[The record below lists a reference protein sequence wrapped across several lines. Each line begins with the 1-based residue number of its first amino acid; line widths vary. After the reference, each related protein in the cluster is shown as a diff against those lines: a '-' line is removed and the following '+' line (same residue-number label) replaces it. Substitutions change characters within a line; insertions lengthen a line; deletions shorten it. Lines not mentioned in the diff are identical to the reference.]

1 MEIYR
6 VGGAVRDRLLGL
18 EQKDCDWVVVGATP
32 EQMIQLGFKPVGQDF
47 PVFLH
52 PVTKEEYALARTERK
67 TAPGY
72 KGFQFQSSADI
83 SLEDDLRRRDL
94 TINAIAEN
102 SEGKIIDPYNGV
114 NDLKQRRLR
123 HVSDAFAEDPVR
135 ILRTAR
141 FSARFAS
148 MGFKVADDTLSL
160 MRKMV
165 ENGEA
170 NTLVAERVWTEL
182 SRALTETQPHVFFE
196 TLRNC
201 SALSVIFPEID
212 KLFGIPQRAE
222 HHPEI
227 DTGLHTMLVLKRA
240 AQLSDN
246 PIIRFAA
253 LTHDLGK
260 GETPKSDWPR
270 HPNHETRGAHLVKTL
285 CARLRAP
292 KAYQDLAVSVARY
305 HGDCHRITTQAPE
318 AILHLLK
325 AVDAFRKP
333 EKFTNFL
340 ICCQADAQGRLGRED
355 TPYPQALLLRSY
367 YTAACQ
373 ISTQRL
379 LEQGLKGPALG
390 HALDQRRIE
399 AIAEI
404 HSKNI

>member
-1 MEIYR
+1 M
-6 VGGAVRDRLLGL
+6 LGL

-94 TINAIAEN
+94 TINAIAET
-102 SEGKIIDPYNGV
+102 SEGEIIDPYNGV
-114 NDLKQRRLR
+114 SDLKERRLR

-165 ENGEA
+165 KNGEA
-170 NTLVAERVWTEL
+170 NSLVAERVWTEL

-240 AQLSDN
+240 AQLTDN

-260 GETPKSDWPR
+260 AETPQSEWPR
-270 HPNHETRGAHLVKTL
+270 HPDHEIRGAHLVKTF
-285 CARLRAP
+285 CTRLRTP
-292 KAYQDLAVSVARY
+292 KAYRDLAVSVARY
-305 HGDCHRITTQAPE
+305 HGDCHRITTLEAE
-318 AILHLLK
+318 AILRLLK
-325 AVDAFRKP
+325 AIDAFRKP
-333 EKFTNFL
+333 EKLTNFL

-355 TPYPQALLLRSY
+355 SPYPQAGLLHSY
-367 YTAACQ
+367 HTAAHR
-373 ISTQRL
+373 ISTKYL

-390 HALDQRRIE
+390 HALDQQRIE
-399 AIAEI
+399 AIAKIRSE
-404 HSKNI
+404 SV